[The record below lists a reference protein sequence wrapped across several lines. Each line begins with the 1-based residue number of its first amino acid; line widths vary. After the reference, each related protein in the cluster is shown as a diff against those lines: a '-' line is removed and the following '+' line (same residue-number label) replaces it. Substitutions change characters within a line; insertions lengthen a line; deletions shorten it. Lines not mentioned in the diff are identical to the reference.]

1 MSGAGHLACDS
12 MASRFE
18 PPFSDSNT
26 QSPRT
31 VQKLSDSTS
40 TRPPAENFT
49 SGAYLSWGLAE
60 LLSFLNQL
68 IVVSG
73 ASYSRKFGV
82 YVGIYI
88 DDWWKELVSSGPDF
102 VKWLEAFG
110 YRFKGVSSVILLL

>member
-1 MSGAGHLACDS
+1 MG
-12 MASRFE
+12 
-18 PPFSDSNT
+18 
-26 QSPRT
+26 
-31 VQKLSDSTS
+31 
-40 TRPPAENFT
+40 T
-49 SGAYLSWGLAE
+49 SGAPFISQ
-60 LLSFLNQL
+60 STNSC
-68 IVVSG
+68 VG